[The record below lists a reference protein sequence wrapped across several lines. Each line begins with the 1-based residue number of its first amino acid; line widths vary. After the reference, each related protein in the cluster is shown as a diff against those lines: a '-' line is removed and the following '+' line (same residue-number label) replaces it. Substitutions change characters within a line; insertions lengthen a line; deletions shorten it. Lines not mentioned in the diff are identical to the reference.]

1 MTKTAFLFPGESSH
15 SVGMMSA
22 MAASYGLVQDTFN
35 EASEALGYDL
45 WSLTSNGPDTEL
57 NRAEIKKPAIL
68 VSGIATWRVWRDLGG
83 ARPDFFAGHG
93 VGEYSALV
101 ATGVMQFSD
110 AVTIVAQR
118 GRFMQA
124 ATPPGGGAMACI
136 LGLEDTVV
144 REICSRIENG
154 EIVSC
159 ANYNAP
165 GHVIISG
172 NRDAVGQAS
181 ELALQADARDVEL
194 LPVEIPSHCR
204 LMKPAA
210 SNLREALLSVHFEDS
225 SIPVIQ
231 NADVRAYHDAE
242 QVREALARQLWQP
255 VRWTETILSL
265 VDSGVTRFIECGPGE
280 LLAGFNHLIAPES
293 DIFALT
299 GQEVMNEVLQLE
311 SNDGR

>member
-22 MAASYGLVQDTFN
+22 MAETYGLVRETFD
-35 EASEALGYDL
+35 EASEVLGYDL
-45 WSLTSNGPDTEL
+45 WSLTSDGPDTEL
-57 NRAEIKKPAIL
+57 NRSEIKKPAIL
-68 VSGIATWRVWRDLGG
+68 VSGVSTWRVWRDLGG
-83 ARPDFFAGHG
+83 SWPDFFAGHG

-101 ATGVMQFSD
+101 ATGVMQFED
-110 AVTIVAQR
+110 AVSIVAQR

-124 ATPPGGGAMACI
+124 ATPPGGGAMTCV

-165 GHVIISG
+165 GHVVISG

-181 ELALQADARDVEL
+181 ELALQAGASEVQL
-194 LPVEIPSHCR
+194 LPVSIPSHCR

-210 SNLREALLSVHFEDS
+210 GKIQEALLSVHFDDS

-255 VRWTETILSL
+255 VRWTETILTM
-265 VDSGVTRFIECGPGE
+265 VESGVNRFVECGPGE
-280 LLAGFNHLIAPES
+280 LLMQFNRLIEPGAEVYS
-293 DIFALT
+293 LT
-299 GQEVMNEVLQLE
+299 GRDSMNQVLQLE
-311 SNDGR
+311 SNDGK

>member
-15 SVGMMSA
+15 SVGMMTA
-22 MAASYGLVQDTFN
+22 MAASYDRVKDTFD
-35 EASEALGYDL
+35 EASEVLGYDL
-45 WSLTSNGPDTEL
+45 WSLTSDGPDTEL
-57 NRAEIKKPAIL
+57 NRSEIKKPA
-68 VSGIATWRVWRDLGG
+68 VSGIATWKVWQDLGG
-83 ARPDFFAGHG
+83 AWPDFFAGHG

-110 AVTIVAQR
+110 AVSLVAQR
-118 GRFMQA
+118 GRFMHA
-124 ATPPGGGAMACI
+124 ATPPGGGAMSCV
-136 LGLEDTVV
+136 LGLDDTVV

-154 EIVSC
+154 EVVSC

-172 NRDAVGQAS
+172 NRDAVGQAG
-181 ELALQADARDVEL
+181 ELALQAGAREVQL
-194 LPVEIPSHCR
+194 LPVTIPSHCS

-210 SNLREALLSVHFEDS
+210 GKLQVALLSVHFEDS

-255 VRWTETILSL
+255 VRWTETIHTL
-265 VDSGVTRFIECGPGE
+265 VEAGVSRYVECGPGE
-280 LLAGFNHLIAPES
+280 LLAEFNRLITPES
-293 DIFALT
+293 EVYSLT
-299 GQEVMNEVLQLE
+299 GQDVMNEVLQLE
-311 SNDGR
+311 INDGK